1 MTKHTQKILRQSKQ
15 RTRILELLR
24 STELH
29 PTADWLYAKIKH
41 EFPRL
46 SLGTVYR
53 NLSILIQQG
62 LVKKIHF
69 GSTFDRFEANIKPH
83 YHLICESCGKIL
95 DFEMPIYEDLNFQ
108 AKQLTNFTIYHHKLE
123 FFGICAACQ
132 TKAPYL
138 FQHNK

>member
-1 MTKHTQKILRQSKQ
+1 MTKNSLKIFRQSKQ

-24 STELH
+24 STEIH
-29 PTADWLYAKIKH
+29 PTADWLYEKLKN

-53 NLSILIQQG
+53 NLSTLIEQG
-62 LVKKIHF
+62 LAKKIHF

-95 DFEMPIYEDLNFQ
+95 DFEMPIYDDLNQQ
-108 AKQLTNFTIYHHKLE
+108 AKQLTNFNIRHHKLE
-123 FFGICAACQ
+123 FFGMCEECN
-132 TKAPYL
+132 
-138 FQHNK
+138 NKK